1 MVKILNLVLYSD
13 TEYYNNIYNILS
25 NYYNKFDNVKTYFYK
40 YDNTIENDIELD
52 RNIYKI
58 KDIESIVPG
67 LLNKTLKIF
76 KYLEKEA
83 NNYDYIIRSSI
94 STIVDF
100 KLMSIELEKNPIPFY
115 GSTCIHKLNWLDIPS
130 GIIDNKHFNT
140 YFASGTNIILS
151 KNGYKLLLDNVHLI
165 DNFIID
171 DVSIGILFKILNIN
185 HTNIDNNKFVVTPIL
200 NNINEFNSLIEKN
213 YIVYRNRNDVD
224 RNIDVKQMKII
235 TDLLS
240 QKL

>member
-13 TEYYNNIYNILS
+13 KEYYNNMYNVLN
-25 NYYNKFDNVKTYFYK
+25 NYYKKFDNIKTYFYK

-52 RNIYKI
+52 GDIYKI
-58 KDIESIVPG
+58 KGIETYIPG
-67 LLNKTLKIF
+67 VLNKTLIFF

-83 NNYDYIIRSSI
+83 DDYDYIIRTNI
-94 STIVDF
+94 STIIDF
-100 KLMSIELEKNPIPFY
+100 KLISIELEKNPIPFY
-115 GSTCIHKLNWLDIPS
+115 GSTFILCLQWLDINA

-165 DNFIID
+165 DLSIID
-171 DVSIGILFKILNIN
+171 DVSIGVLFKTLNIN
-185 HTNIDNNKFVVTPIL
+185 YTNIAPNKYISIPII